1 MKGPHAPAP
10 LVHAATRFTP
20 PRLRP
25 EFVLRTALV
34 DRVLTP
40 GGRLVVVSGPAG
52 SGKSTLLAQAYEERP
67 NAVWLS
73 MEPADDD
80 PAVLWSAL
88 IDSTAGTIP
97 GFGDRYRHRLDAP
110 GSLDS
115 ILPLFVNEV
124 AEMSR
129 PVRFVLDD
137 LQLIS
142 DERSIDTILQLVRKL
157 PDSACIVTASR
168 SASPFPL
175 GRLRVE
181 RAVIEIGAADLA
193 MDIGEAKTA
202 LSVAGIDADDDQ
214 IAALV
219 RRTEGWVA
227 GLAWAT
233 LALQTSPD
241 SRSFLETVNGVDG
254 ELSEYLIEE
263 VLAQHAPELRSFMK
277 QTSLLTQFNAALC
290 DEVCDRDDSRAVLD
304 ELDRTNSFLV
314 PLDRQ
319 GEWFRYHH
327 LVHDVLEAQ
336 LHRESPDA
344 VPALHRRASSWL
356 SSHGQVAASVHHARA
371 AREHERAADIVCAN
385 WWTMMNTGRI
395 ETAYA
400 LFEEFGSSEICR
412 YQPLAISA
420 ALLYGLAGDH
430 QNAQLYA
437 RAAERG
443 HFEGAPPDG
452 SASIESALALMRG
465 SLGFDGVDAILASGR
480 QALELESEDSP
491 WRLLA
496 TFLVVLGHIW
506 RDELD
511 EAEPLAEDVVAASRL
526 DTALAVYGSAELA
539 LIRLARGDIEN
550 ARAAADTACAVAAEA
565 GLDTILVTAIAHGAA
580 AKVMVTLGDFHAAER
595 HLDATRAAMEAI
607 KTAMPMDAMHTRI
620 LLADVALQL
629 GRTAEAREY
638 IEGAVGAES
647 RYSDT
652 GVMGRQLDDVRARLG
667 DVGEQARVIL
677 SERELAVLEQLTTDL
692 SIQGIADTLFVSKE
706 TVKTHRRNIYRKLSA
721 ASREDA
727 VLAGRRAGL
736 IQRGR

>member
-1 MKGPHAPAP
+1 M
-10 LVHAATRFTP
+10 
-20 PRLRP
+20 PRA
-25 EFVLRTALV
+25 ALV

-40 GGRLVVVSGPAG
+40 EQRLVVVSGPAG
-52 SGKSTLLAQAYEERP
+52 SGKSTLLAQAYEASSD
-67 NAVWLS
+67 AVWLS
-73 MEPADDD
+73 IEPADDD

-88 IDSTAGTIP
+88 IDSTAEAVP
-97 GFGDRYRHRLDAP
+97 GFGARYRHRLDGQ
-110 GSLDS
+110 GSVDS

-129 PVRFVLDD
+129 PVRFFLDD

-142 DERSIDTILQLVRKL
+142 DERSNATILQLVRKL
-157 PDSACIVTASR
+157 PDSACVVIASR
-168 SASPFPL
+168 SASPFPV
-175 GRLRVE
+175 GRLRLE
-181 RAVIEIGAADLA
+181 RAVIEIGATDLA
-193 MDIGEAKTA
+193 MDTCEAKAT
-202 LSVAGIDADDDQ
+202 LSAAGIDADDDQ

-233 LALQTSPD
+233 LALRTSPD
-241 SRSFLETVNGVDG
+241 SRSFLETVNGVDSD
-254 ELSEYLIEE
+254 LSEYLIEE
-263 VLAQHAPELRSFMK
+263 VLAQLTPELRSFMK

-314 PLDRQ
+314 PLDRR

-336 LHRESPDA
+336 LRRESPDG

-356 SSHGQVAASVHHARA
+356 SAHGQIAASVRHALA
-371 AREHERAADIVCAN
+371 AGDHERAADILCAN

-412 YQPLAISA
+412 YQPLAIA
-420 ALLYGLAGDH
+420 AAFVYGLAGDH
-430 QNAQLYA
+430 QKAQLYA

-465 SLGFDGVDAILASGR
+465 SLAFDGVDAILASGR
-480 QALELESEDSP
+480 QALELETEDSP

-511 EAEPLAEDVVAASRL
+511 EAEPLAEDVIAASRP
-526 DTALAVYGSAELA
+526 DKALAVYGSAELA
-539 LIRLARGDIEN
+539 LIRLARGDIED
-550 ARAAADTACAVAAEA
+550 ARLAADAACAVAAEG
-565 GLDTILVTAIAHGAA
+565 GLDTVLVTAIAHGAA
-580 AKVMVTLGDFHAAER
+580 AKVMVAVGDFDAAEC
-595 HLDATRAAMEAI
+595 HLDATRAAMEAM
-607 KTAMPMDAMHTRI
+607 KTAMPMDAMHARI
-620 LLADVALQL
+620 LLADVALRL
-629 GRTAEAREY
+629 GRTAEASEY
-638 IEGAVGAES
+638 IEGAAWVDS

-652 GVMGRQLDDVRARLG
+652 GVMGRQLDDLRARLAE
-667 DVGEQARVIL
+667 VGEQAPVIL
-677 SERELAVLEQLTTDL
+677 SDRELGVLQQLNSDL
-692 SIQGIADTLFVSKE
+692 SIQGIADALFVSKE
-706 TVKTHRRNIYRKLSA
+706 TVKTHRRNIYRKLSVT
-721 ASREDA
+721 SREDA

-736 IQRGR
+736 IQQGS